1 MSLLTSRRLGPLL
14 VPQTLGAL
22 NDNLFKNAL
31 VVLILFRAGQA
42 GAPVPFAVLFGLG
55 IQATFSGPLKY
66 SILPAHL
73 AVDELVAGN
82 GLVEAG
88 TWCRSATRLFERC
101 PEPA

>member
-1 MSLLTSRRLGPLL
+1 
-14 VPQTLGAL
+14 
-22 NDNLFKNAL
+22 
-31 VVLILFRAGQA
+31 
-42 GAPVPFAVLFGLG
+42 VLFGLG